1 VRCPLIPAD
10 FEATLDDLRSAD
22 ADIDADELAAV
33 CALLMPTIEEEHPWA
48 SSLALTS

>member
-10 FEATLDDLRSAD
+10 FEATLDDLHA
-22 ADIDADELAAV
+22 AGEAANADELAAI
-33 CALLMPTIEEEHPWA
+33 CALLLPTIEEEHRWD